1 FFFFCFVC
9 VCVCV
14 EMASGVTKEG
24 DAAERVSDEETCG
37 ICFTKIYP
45 FDNPRGRLNSCSH
58 IFCAYCIKEWAQSTN
73 VCPHCKTRFTRIFTV
88 DAEGKEEI
96 TKVRKRNY
104 RLWED
109 EEEEEEDQ
117 NDRDGNRVSRP
128 IFLVCHVCGESDNA
142 SRMILCDRRQCSN
155 TVHLDCVNLSEQPA
169 EYFCPDCTRLRAS
182 VSSAITSSSFSS
194 ATPLAATEAVRE
206 LPLNSER
213 PKDDANITD
222 NSMPLVT
229 SHPEAVPPCKING
242 KKVFVAPPAWVQ
254 EAVGRSTWQHS
265 EARRLLPLETPTSSN
280 GLATQTHS
288 VSQDTR
294 SSGRSPT
301 VLPNEDEEL
310 HRSAEAAMQQFIQRQ
325 AQKEQQTRHPRQRQ
339 PGSPSYDPALLR
351 ATAQRNKRNHSS
363 ANVPMG
369 CAETTNLLDPE
380 SRHREEE
387 ALARRLALEMLPILR
402 RNRILQEHRIS
413 LGDNGSIV
421 AASLSS
427 EFEGVQG
434 ERDLYNHAMAEGRR
448 IARERME
455 AKLWDARRRKERL
468 IRVQAQRESVALAK
482 LARIVASHRAV
493 PSMN

>member
-1 FFFFCFVC
+1 
-9 VCVCV
+9 
-14 EMASGVTKEG
+14 MASGVTNGKV
-24 DAAERVSDEETCG
+24 AAERVSDDEICG

-73 VCPHCKTRFTRIFTV
+73 VCPHCKARFTRIFTV
-88 DAEGKEEI
+88 DPEGKEEI

-117 NDRDGNRVSRP
+117 NNRDDNRVSTP
-128 IFLVCHVCGESDNA
+128 IFFVCHVCGESDNA

-169 EYFCPDCTRLRAS
+169 GYFCPDCTRLRAS
-182 VSSAITSSSFSS
+182 VSVAITSSSLSS
-194 ATPLAATEAVRE
+194 ATLLAATDAVSE
-206 LPLNSER
+206 TPLNSER
-213 PKDDANITD
+213 PKDDANDTD
-222 NSMPLVT
+222 NSTPLVA
-229 SHPEAVPPCKING
+229 SHPEAVPPCQING
-242 KKVFVAPPAWVQ
+242 KKVFVAPPAWLQ
-254 EAVGRSTWQHS
+254 EAVERSTSQHL
-265 EARRLLPLETPTSSN
+265 EARRPLPLEAPTISSDFAPQTSSVP
-280 GLATQTHS
+280 HE
-288 VSQDTR
+288 TR
-294 SSGRSPT
+294 RSGETPT
-301 VLPNEDEEL
+301 VLPDEDEEL
-310 HRSAEAAMQQFIQRQ
+310 HRSAEAAMQQFTQRQ
-325 AQKEQQTRHPRQRQ
+325 AQKEQQIRHRRQRQ

-351 ATAQRNKRNHSS
+351 ATAQRSKRFHSS

-369 CAETTNLLDPE
+369 CAETTDVLDPE

-387 ALARRLALEMLPILR
+387 ALARRLALEILPILR
-402 RNRILQEHRIS
+402 RNRILQEHRIY

-421 AASLSS
+421 AASLPSK
-427 EFEGVQG
+427 FEGAQG
-434 ERDLYNHAMAEGRR
+434 ERDLYNHAMTEGRR

-455 AKLWDARRRKERL
+455 TKLGDARRRKERL

-493 PSMN
+493 PRMK